1 MYKQTLAILTVACL
15 AAGCAPK
22 NTSIYHW
29 GNYEGVI
36 HDMYVNPGEAPAQ
49 IQIDKISQDIQQ
61 SQAQG
66 KRVAPGLYAHLGMM
80 YAAEGQ
86 AAQAQEALLKEKQLY
101 PESTVLVD
109 TLLKNQQGSN

>member
-1 MYKQTLAILTVACL
+1 MYTRTLVVLAAALL

-22 NTSIYHW
+22 NTSLYHW
-29 GNYEGVI
+29 GNYENVV
-36 HDMYVNPGEAPAQ
+36 HDMYLKPGEAPAQ
-49 IQIDKISQDIQQ
+49 TQIDKITQDIQE

-101 PESTVLVD
+101 PESTVLID
-109 TLLKNQQGSN
+109 TLLKNQQGSQ